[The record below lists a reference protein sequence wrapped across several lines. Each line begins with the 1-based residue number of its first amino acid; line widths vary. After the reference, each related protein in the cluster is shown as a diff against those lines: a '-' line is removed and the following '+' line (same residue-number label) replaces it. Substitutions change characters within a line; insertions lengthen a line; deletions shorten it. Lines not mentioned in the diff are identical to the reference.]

1 MAGADDAPSQGPRPW
16 HARGDTRPAN
26 KLFGFLT
33 RFGADAMPLHCAFD
47 RRTVQGRCGAGR
59 DGVPGTSRRDGRTR
73 GGALA
78 RSASKA
84 SGERLGGASRAC
96 GDCVCGDRGRRD
108 RRAWRRAGGD
118 RTESV
123 RVSADLKAIAIA
135 TLRDVAGNAKNP
147 AAARAAAART
157 LLEMLGEV
165 GRLQEKSGLKS
176 EKSLVEMTSS
186 ELDGE
191 LERLASLVTPRAR
204 APRAQRARARAP
216 YRLL

>member
-1 MAGADDAPSQGPRPW
+1 
-16 HARGDTRPAN
+16 
-26 KLFGFLT
+26 
-33 RFGADAMPLHCAFD
+33 
-47 RRTVQGRCGAGR
+47 
-59 DGVPGTSRRDGRTR
+59 
-73 GGALA
+73 
-78 RSASKA
+78 
-84 SGERLGGASRAC
+84 
-96 GDCVCGDRGRRD
+96 
-108 RRAWRRAGGD
+108 
-118 RTESV
+118 
-123 RVSADLKAIAIA
+123 VSADLKAIAIA

-191 LERLASLVTPRAR
+191 LERLASLVT
-204 APRAQRARARAP
+204 ARARAP